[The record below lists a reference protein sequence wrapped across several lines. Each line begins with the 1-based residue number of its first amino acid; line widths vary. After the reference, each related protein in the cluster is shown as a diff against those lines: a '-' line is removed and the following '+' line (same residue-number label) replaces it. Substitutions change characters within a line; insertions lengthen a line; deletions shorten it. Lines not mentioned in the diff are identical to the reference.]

1 MCHVG
6 THDATI
12 TPPPAPLTHQRGH
25 GGASQAALKA
35 GKFTT
40 VAEWAQELQR
50 VFLNSICYN
59 VVGPTGP
66 LFVNAVTLLDK
77 LQAVWHSR

>member
-1 MCHVG
+1 MCCVG
-6 THDATI
+6 THDTTI
-12 TPPPAPLTHQRGH
+12 TTSTTDTSTH
-25 GGASQAALKA
+25 GARPSQAALKA